1 MTIAALEF
9 ATQGL
14 AEDLQPSRSVGDGAA
29 YYSESSLSMGLTL
42 AWFAFVVLLNMAI
55 IVPGLLL
62 LQPIRLLRYLSQR
75 RSAITPRQKFRR
87 TCHHV
92 LLTRAD
98 EQAGEHLISIL
109 LSRWPLR

>member
-1 MTIAALEF
+1 MATILPITIAALEF

-62 LQPIRLLRYLSQR
+62 LQPIRLLSYLFHR
-75 RSAITPRQKFRR
+75 RSAVTPRQKLRR
-87 TCHHV
+87 TYYPFF
-92 LLTRAD
+92 RYREAD
-98 EQAGEHLISIL
+98 G
-109 LSRWPLR
+109 

>member
-1 MTIAALEF
+1 MATILPITIAALEF
-9 ATQGL
+9 VTQGL

-62 LQPIRLLRYLSQR
+62 LQPIRLLRYLLDR
-75 RSAITPRQKFRR
+75 RSAITPRQNFRSTR
-87 TCHHV
+87 HHV
-92 LLTRAD
+92 R
-98 EQAGEHLISIL
+98 
-109 LSRWPLR
+109 